1 MDRKDISRKN
11 RVEIDKNFKTFFS
24 ELEKRHV
31 EIRRKVNLFSTKGR
45 KLEERLSE
53 EIKIYEPWRLDIMS
67 QLSAI
72 TSNFD
77 DEQKKAYQK
86 FIQDTKYYEIVQD
99 APFYWRIINKPNGYA
114 GDAGMMSFI
123 YRNQFEGKTP
133 FGMLL
138 HKHAVNTKACQS
150 VRNRKAYLTE
160 QIMKTNGGRILSLA
174 AGPAQ
179 EIQEILDQNKG
190 DGFQFFALDHDL
202 ATLQECNITQKL
214 PQFTYALA
222 NAFQIISGHYRV
234 ARPRSLM
241 KNYCYPRRDFRGF
254 RRLFASLKYD
264 LIDLKKEKFGLVY
277 TAGLFDYIK
286 TYPLD
291 DSKGTVALTKN
302 LFDLVKTGGSLIIG
316 NFNHNNPADLK
327 FVMAYIYDWQLIHRN
342 KHDMMEFAR
351 TIDELNIK
359 DIQVIE
365 EPSGINYFLKIDK
378 N

>member
-11 RVEIDKNFKTFFS
+11 RVEIDKNFKTFFG

-31 EIRRKVNLFSTKGR
+31 EIRRKVNFFSAKGR
-45 KLEERLSE
+45 KLEEKLSE
-53 EIKIYEPWRLDIMS
+53 EIEVYEPWRLEIMS

-77 DEQKKAYQK
+77 DEQIKAYQK
-86 FIQDTKYYEIVQD
+86 FIQDTKYYKIVQE
-99 APFYWRIINKPNGYA
+99 APFYWRIIKKPNGYA
-114 GDAGMMSFI
+114 GDAEMMSYI
-123 YRNQFEGKTP
+123 YRNRFEGETP
-133 FGMLL
+133 FGMFL

-150 VRNRKAYLTE
+150 VRNRKTYLTE
-160 QIMKTNGGRILSLA
+160 QIIKKNGGRILSLA

-179 EIQEILDQNKG
+179 EIREILDQNKWN
-190 DGFQFFALDHDL
+190 GFQFIALDHDL
-202 ATLQECNITQKL
+202 ATLQECNITHKL

-222 NAFQIISGHYRV
+222 NAFQILSGQYRV

-241 KNYCYPRRDFRGF
+241 RKHCYPRRDFRGF
-254 RRLFASLKYD
+254 RRLFSSLKYD
-264 LIDLKKEKFGLVY
+264 LIDLKKEKFDLVY
-277 TAGLFDYIK
+277 TAGLYDYIK
-286 TYPLD
+286 TYQLD
-291 DSKGTVALTKN
+291 DSKGTVALTKK

-327 FVMAYIYDWQLIHRN
+327 FVMAYIYDWQLIHRD

-351 TIDELNIK
+351 TIDELDIK

-365 EPSGINYFLKIDK
+365 EPLGINYFLKIDK